1 MLRAL
6 LTSPQLNLC
15 LKKED
20 SFEVIWDSGA
30 SVCISNDRNDFVGP
44 LIPAPF
50 GAQLSG
56 MAKGLR
62 IHSKGHVLWSVL
74 DKQGR
79 LRHLKLPAYF
89 VPNAPTRLLSTTVLL
104 QTYHEENIHVTA
116 TSMCLLGKAG
126 DPTKGA
132 VEANVSPLNNLPT
145 TVCYRYDGVTTGSAN
160 LAEAINEVHQDNLNL
175 SEPEKE
181 LLRWHYRLGHV
192 SLRVVQFLFRMGVL
206 SASTRSKKSAQQTCA
221 RKEEHH
227 HSRQSGSNLF
237 KPSATRTESFH

>member
-1 MLRAL
+1 M
-6 LTSPQLNLC
+6 
-15 LKKED
+15 
-20 SFEVIWDSGA
+20 
-30 SVCISNDRNDFVGP
+30 GP
-44 LIPAPF
+44 LIPE
-50 GAQLSG
+50 
-56 MAKGLR
+56 GLR

-206 SASTRSKKSAQQTCA
+206 SASTRSKKLHTAASKITHPPKCA
-221 RKEEHH
+221 ACQFGKQ
-227 HSRQSGSNLF
+227 HSRPADHLNMFQRWGSGRALL
-237 KPSATRTESFH
+237 K